1 MYVYRRS
8 RTCVV
13 ISSERS
19 HSQSAAGFYR
29 QPLRRFREGDV
40 SCQEG
45 LELESRKAV
54 FSTARKYGILTGEN
68 CGINFAPLFFGIF
81 ILFWDV
87 LELIYNI

>member
-1 MYVYRRS
+1 MFIAAQGLV
-8 RTCVV
+8 
-13 ISSERS
+13 SSS
-19 HSQSAAGFYR
+19 PVKGLTANQLPAFYS